1 MKREIREAYIVDA
14 IRTPLGKRNGMLRN
28 VHPVDL
34 FAGILKSIVERSN
47 VPAENV
53 EDIIAGCVTQIGEQG
68 VNVARNAAL
77 SANFPE
83 SVPGTTVDRQC
94 GSSLQAAQFATQGV
108 QAGFYDLVIAGGVES
123 MSRLPIGSNISAEK
137 NPITKDLEKRY
148 SLSGQ
153 WFSQAFGAEQIA
165 KKYGF
170 GREDLDGFGLMSHK
184 RASESREH
192 FQKEIIPVNVEYL
205 QEGNLV
211 RGVLDH
217 DEGVRPDT
225 SLEKMGKLPPAFAG
239 LDLITA
245 GNSSQIT
252 DGASACLI
260 ASESA
265 VEKFNLKP
273 KARFLSFSVVGVDPV
288 TMLTGPIPATGKAL
302 DRAGLGTENIDLFE
316 VNEAFS
322 PVPLAW
328 LDEYPVDEK
337 VLNPHGG
344 AIAIGHPLGATG
356 TRLIATMLNS
366 LQSSGKSTGLIAVC
380 EGGGMANAAI
390 MERL

>member
-1 MKREIREAYIVDA
+1 MSGEIRESFIIDA
-14 IRTPLGKRNGMLRN
+14 VRTPLGRRNGLLSN

-34 FAGILKSIVERSN
+34 FAGVLKAIVDRSGI
-47 VPAENV
+47 PAGEV
-53 EDIIAGCVTQIGEQG
+53 EDVIAGCVTQIGEQG

-77 SANFPE
+77 SAGFPE

-108 QAGFYDLVIAGGVES
+108 QSGFYDLVIAGGIES
-123 MSRLPIGSNISAEK
+123 MSRLPIGSNISADK
-137 NPITKDLEKRY
+137 NPITRDLENRY

-153 WFSQAFGAEQIA
+153 WFSQAYGAEQIA

-170 GREDLDGFGLMSHK
+170 ERETLDEFGLMSHK
-184 RASESREH
+184 KAAASKEH
-192 FQKEIIPVNVEYL
+192 FKKEIVPVDV
-205 QEGNLV
+205 QFMKDGAQTS
-211 RGVLDH
+211 GTLDF

-225 SLEKMGKLPPAFAG
+225 SLEKMMGLRPAFEG
-239 LDLITA
+239 LNLITA

-260 ASESA
+260 ASRNA
-265 VEKFNLKP
+265 VEKYNLKP

-288 TMLTGPIPATGKAL
+288 TMLTGPIPATKKVL
-302 DRAGLGTENIDLFE
+302 DRAGLKLEDIDLFE

-328 LDEYPVDEK
+328 LHEYPVDEK
-337 VLNPHGG
+337 TLNPHGG

-356 TRLIATMLNS
+356 TRIVATMLNS
-366 LQSSGKSTGLIAVC
+366 LQASGKSTGLIAVC